1 MYLAQRIII
10 NWNIETVNIVKMKSD
25 IDRIAEYVN
34 STQINNQKH
43 QPLINAQIL
52 RDLTAAIFSIWV
64 GTYIGHPFDTV
75 KVRMQLSH
83 TKESMISLAKKIVR
97 DEGIRGF
104 YKGAWS
110 SLLGQIFIWSSAF
123 VANDF
128 SKRGL
133 SWFNISQNTNNF
145 KNTYFELNIL
155 IALLK

>member
-1 MYLAQRIII
+1 
-10 NWNIETVNIVKMKSD
+10 MKSD
-25 IDRIAEYVN
+25 IDKISEYVN
-34 STQINNQKH
+34 STQINKENGINNQIH

-52 RDLTAAIFSIWV
+52 RDLTAAIFANWV

-75 KVRMQLSH
+75 KVRMQLSQ

-97 DEGIRGF
+97 DEGVRGF

-110 SLLGQIFIWSSAF
+110 PLLGQIFIWSSAF

-145 KNTYFELNIL
+145 KYQYLELNIL
-155 IALLK
+155 IALL